1 MFKYIDFDI
10 IKFVFLI
17 LIFKVT
23 FLNQSDKSNLIQIRL
38 NCNQVKTPILCDKVK
53 IAFTNA
59 AIIIL
64 NTFEFKEPIIVNA
77 NFTKLCDNC
86 DILGSAGP
94 AKLIPLTD
102 DEKIR
107 LYPQALVKQLQLTNN
122 YEFIEYDILAEF
134 NSEYSNFWFRGDPE
148 INSEQIDF
156 ELILIH
162 ELLHGLGFGTSW
174 DDYLN
179 YDYSGILTPSLSFVN
194 SNNGSVKFTGFHE
207 FAMDKYLV
215 FTKDNSSLSVI
226 TDLLNQFSINN
237 TDFVNMKQFAI
248 EFANSPQFIEA
259 KKMFNIS
266 TTSDMVAF
274 RIPIDNFNVLMET
287 SLVPFMPGS
296 TFSHLDY
303 NTVRNTTDFLMK
315 FDAPYN
321 VTLDDLSS
329 INGYNS
335 DYTNPIGPLTIKMLQ
350 SIGYVF

>member
-1 MFKYIDFDI
+1 MYKYIDIFA
-10 IKFVFLI
+10 LI
-17 LIFKVT
+17 LLLLIFKVS
-23 FLNQSDKSNLIQIRL
+23 FSNQSDNTNLIQIRL

-77 NFTKLCDNC
+77 NFAKLCNNC

-94 AKLIPLTD
+94 AKLIPLKDD

-107 LYPQALVKQLQLTNN
+107 LYPQALVKQLQLSNY
-122 YEFIEYDILAEF
+122 YEFAEYDILAEF
-134 NSEYSNFWFRGDPE
+134 NSEYSKFWFRGDQE

-179 YDYSGILTPSLSFVN
+179 YDDSGILTPSLSFLD
-194 SNNGSVKFTGFHE
+194 SNIDNGKGSIKFTGFHE

-215 FTKDNSSLSVI
+215 FTKDNSSLGII
-226 TDLLNQFSINN
+226 TDLLNQFTINK
-237 TDFVNMKQFAI
+237 TEFVSKKQFAI
-248 EFANSPQFIEA
+248 EFAKSLQFIEA

-266 TTSDMVAF
+266 TTSGMIAF

-287 SLVPFMPGS
+287 SLFP
-296 TFSHLDY
+296 
-303 NTVRNTTDFLMK
+303 
-315 FDAPYN
+315 
-321 VTLDDLSS
+321 
-329 INGYNS
+329 
-335 DYTNPIGPLTIKMLQ
+335 
-350 SIGYVF
+350 